1 MWGGRHP
8 RHPTIRLV
16 VLVRSPSTLRRST
29 TWIFFSYLWE
39 RDGWGANTGG
49 RWNPTRRKRSKKF
62 NSQERH
68 DLGEEQKRCL
78 PPPAALAQSP
88 LRSTTPFP
96 LTPASLWH
104 CLGAHVRT
112 LETLL
117 NLQFHSRRSSDEH
130 ATTYQAQVRSTYCTH
145 ATSNQPVDKEGQS
158 VRLNGWWWWVV
169 TLGNGRRRNN
179 NRRCCFIPRGVG
191 IVQYAAAILPLGVR
205 GTRKPCTDRHRLLI
219 CDCWL
224 NGLMVGGMMGREG
237 PGLPPIQ
244 CAGSMR
250 KCLGIHHHFGI
261 LAVHRNICSV
271 FFPINKQCSPSAECK
286 LLCFPAKHRVQSLSP
301 VDVLKCSRHRIPAI
315 SNKSL
320 SDR

>member
-1 MWGGRHP
+1 MGRGAVWGGLHP

-29 TWIFFSYLWE
+29 AWIFFLVVICG
-39 RDGWGANTGG
+39 RGMDGV
-49 RWNPTRRKRSKKF
+49 PTRADGGIRQEGKEAKKF

-68 DLGEEQKRCL
+68 GLGQEQKRCL

-88 LRSTTPFP
+88 LRSMTPFP
-96 LTPASLWH
+96 LTPASLWP
-104 CLGAHVRT
+104 CLGDSGDS
-112 LETLL
+112 
-117 NLQFHSRRSSDEH
+117 LQFHSRRSSDEH

-169 TLGNGRRRNN
+169 TLGDGRRRNK

-191 IVQYAAAILPLGVR
+191 LVQHAAAILPLGVR

-219 CDCWL
+219 CDCWP

-244 CAGSMR
+244 CAGSM
-250 KCLGIHHHFGI
+250 
-261 LAVHRNICSV
+261 
-271 FFPINKQCSPSAECK
+271 
-286 LLCFPAKHRVQSLSP
+286 
-301 VDVLKCSRHRIPAI
+301 
-315 SNKSL
+315 
-320 SDR
+320 

>member
-1 MWGGRHP
+1 WEGGLCGEDC
-8 RHPTIRLV
+8 IRDIRQS
-16 VLVRSPSTLRRST
+16 VLSFWSVRRPLSAVPPHG
-29 TWIFFSYLWE
+29 FFSVICG
-39 RDGWGANTGG
+39 RGMDGV
-49 RWNPTRRKRSKKF
+49 PTRADGGIRQEGKEAKNSTAKKDMTWDKSKNAACRPRLRS
-62 NSQERH
+62 
-68 DLGEEQKRCL
+68 L
-78 PPPAALAQSP
+78 SP
-88 LRSTTPFP
+88 LRSMTPFP

-104 CLGAHVRT
+104 CLGAHVGT

-158 VRLNGWWWWVV
+158 VRLNGRWWVV
-169 TLGNGRRRNN
+169 TLGDGRRRNN
-179 NRRCCFIPRGVG
+179 NTRCCFIPRGVG
-191 IVQYAAAILPLGVR
+191 LVQHAAAILPLGGR

-219 CDCWL
+219 CDCWP

-250 KCLGIHHHFGI
+250 KCLGIHHHFGV

-271 FFPINKQCSPSAECK
+271 FFPMNKQCSPSAECK
-286 LLCFPAKHRVQSLSP
+286 LLYFPAKHRVESLSP

-315 SNKSL
+315 SN
-320 SDR
+320 R